1 MAKPADLRQAMSASA
16 KAAPRHATMALQVAP
31 DITRTAET
39 TPARGGKAEGRP
51 EDNPHYRPGR
61 AAKSNVTG
69 YFPQAVKK
77 QLRLLAAERDT
88 TIQRLLAEALNGL
101 FAANGKP
108 EIVPL
113 DDDA

>member
-1 MAKPADLRQAMSASA
+1 MSASA
-16 KAAPRHATMALQVAP
+16 KSAPRHAMGKVQAASDVVRISEA
-31 DITRTAET
+31 TAAGE
-39 TPARGGKAEGRP
+39 GKSDKRK
-51 EDNPHYRPGR
+51 DNPFYRPGR
-61 AAKSNVTG
+61 ATKSNVTG
-69 YFPQAVKK
+69 YFPQTVKK

-113 DDDA
+113 DD

>member
-16 KAAPRHATMALQVAP
+16 KTLPRYASKAAPDGTPETMP
-31 DITRTAET
+31 DRA
-39 TPARGGKAEGRP
+39 GKSEPKP

-108 EIVPL
+108 EIAPL
-113 DDDA
+113 EDT

>member
-1 MAKPADLRQAMSASA
+1 VAKPADLRQAMSASA
-16 KAAPRHATMALQVAP
+16 KAASRNATKAAP
-31 DITRTAET
+31 DVTRTAET
-39 TPARGGKAEGRP
+39 MPDRGVKSEPKP

-108 EIVPL
+108 EIAPL
-113 DDDA
+113 EDA

>member
-16 KAAPRHATMALQVAP
+16 KMPLRSRVADVP
-31 DITRTAET
+31 NTDERRAE
-39 TPARGGKAEGRP
+39 KP
-51 EDNPHYRPGR
+51 ETGSPDNPHYRPGR
-61 AAKSNVTG
+61 AHKSNVTG
-69 YFPQAVKK
+69 YFPPEVKK
-77 QLRLLAAERDT
+77 QLRLLAAERET

-113 DDDA
+113 EDV